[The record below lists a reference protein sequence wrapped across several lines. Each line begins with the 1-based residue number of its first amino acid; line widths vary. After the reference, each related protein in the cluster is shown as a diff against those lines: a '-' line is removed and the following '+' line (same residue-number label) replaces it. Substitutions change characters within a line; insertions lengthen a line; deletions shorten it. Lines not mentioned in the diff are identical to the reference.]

1 MTGFGASHRA
11 GASARRMA
19 GPPVEIYRQR
29 PVQMNARDHDAMGVF
44 ANGRPSSLPLSGLCL
59 SA

>member
-1 MTGFGASHRA
+1 
-11 GASARRMA
+11 MA

-44 ANGRPSSLPLSGLCL
+44 ANGRPSSLPLSGLRL